1 MKPGETGVGRELPD
15 GQKNEGFMHGSGRRP
30 QGHVNPAGQLGVALN
45 VISRTRRLADSEK
58 KILPNESTARPR
70 GDASIAEAGFPL
82 SPLKDLVPLPAIVE
96 TFPLVTEIIRIRLPF
111 DSAT

>member
-1 MKPGETGVGRELPD
+1 MKPGETGVGRELPG

-30 QGHVNPAGQLGVALN
+30 QGHVNPDGQLGVALN

-58 KILPNESTARPR
+58 KRLSNESIARPR
-70 GDASIAEAGFPL
+70 GDDSIAEAGFPL
-82 SPLKDLVPLPAIVE
+82 SPLKDLVPLPAIVA
-96 TFPLVTEIIRIRLPF
+96 TFLFVTEIIRIRLPF